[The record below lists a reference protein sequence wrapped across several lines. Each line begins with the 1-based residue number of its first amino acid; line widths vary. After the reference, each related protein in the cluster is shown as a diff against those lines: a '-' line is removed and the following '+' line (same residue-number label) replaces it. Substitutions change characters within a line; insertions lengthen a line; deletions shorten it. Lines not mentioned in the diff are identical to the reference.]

1 MPPVNYMLYWNEYLQ
16 LSAGLVSVVN
26 PIGAIPTF
34 ISLTAPRTR
43 LDRRRTAWVCAG
55 AVCLVLLISLV
66 AGEPLLNFFGISLPA
81 FRVAGGILVLLM
93 GISMLRALPDRSRHT
108 PEEHAESYD
117 KESVAVVP
125 LAIPLLSGPGA
136 ISTTIVYG
144 HLGHSWEHYLLVSC
158 VILSVSMVVLI
169 ALLTAPKISE
179 VMGHTGMNV
188 VTRVMGLLLAS
199 IAVEFIAKGSLALFH
214 ELSAT
219 TRGGI

>member
-1 MPPVNYMLYWNEYLQ
+1 LNWNEYLQ

-34 ISLTAPRTR
+34 IALTANRS
-43 LDRRRTAWVCAG
+43 LQEKRRTALVCSCS
-55 AVCLVLLISLV
+55 VCLVLLAALIG
-66 AGEPLLNFFGISLPA
+66 GEPILNFFGISLPA

-93 GISMLRALPDRSRHT
+93 GISMLHVLPDRSRHT

-144 HLGHSWEHYLLVSC
+144 QMGHSWTHSILVSG
-158 VILSVSMVVLI
+158 VILSVSLVVLAAMI
-169 ALLTAPKISE
+169 AAPKIASI
-179 VMGHTGMNV
+179 MGHTGMNV

-199 IAVEFIAKGSLALFH
+199 IAVEFIAKGLVALFPG
-214 ELSAT
+214 LV
-219 TRGGI
+219 